1 MAGAQLSEL
10 SALIRSKLSLI
21 IDIVHLITPTF
32 FSGIRYG
39 RSFLSSELDYLTGS
53 LVRFQHDIVATQLT
67 FSFRLAYPDGSTG
80 IISVRP

>member
-1 MAGAQLSEL
+1 MDG
-10 SALIRSKLSLI
+10 
-21 IDIVHLITPTF
+21 P
-32 FSGIRYG
+32 
-39 RSFLSSELDYLTGS
+39 FLSSELDYLTGS